1 MSSRAILHFYSFC
14 AFLWPKILV
23 YLWVALL
30 AFSFY
35 ISVRTSY
42 RRSLGTEEFAYACD
56 SFGYLRMAKEIR
68 HAFAHGVWPEFKLES
83 PQTRMLIDFMQQ
95 NNVSVPRWEEVVAP
109 HAHHYFPQSNY
120 VGVQYPPGTGLVLA
134 MFPQGEAIYRLN
146 RIVVWVFIL
155 AGVAALAIAAW
166 KRAWM
171 SIGLVVLALTVG
183 LMVLARLGALTFSMN
198 AVLVPIILMCVFS
211 LLALR
216 FRAADRD
223 GLALLFALL
232 AGICLGLATLI
243 RLPSFLLSVGFLVLL
258 WPGFRNFR
266 IKSLP
271 VAFALGA
278 TIAGVIPIVI
288 NQHNVAGAWYLSTY
302 ASVDAAPPTL
312 QRLDENLS
320 YFLGSGHASVDNWA
334 VVAGFIGLVGFLM
347 LYVRRDSEH
356 LNRLGLSSKRFVL
369 AVALLWLIPI
379 AYFLTHRI
387 TGAHYMISSIFA
399 TLTLLGFGALAIE
412 ITSPLAPR
420 FEPRRIISWVA
431 LALILWPGAE
441 TIKRSWY
448 QRDFAPAPERSTT
461 HAPILL
467 PSELVDNKAWIWA
480 DLLTGSLWYYANKP
494 AFKIQFT
501 DEETRAM
508 LFKFVWDRGDRQY
521 LIQDSEQMKVY
532 ISEIEKLGGRL
543 EMRGK
548 VDGQPYFLVVWPN
561 GVPSVAD
568 KRG

>member
-1 MSSRAILHFYSFC
+1 MLKSPRVF
-14 AFLWPKILV
+14 V

-56 SFGYLRMAKEIR
+56 SFGYLRMAKQIR

-83 PQTRMLIDFMQQ
+83 SQTRLLIDFMRQ

-146 RIVVWVFIL
+146 RFVAWVFIV

-171 SIGLVVLALTVG
+171 SIGLVVLALSLG
-183 LMVLARLGALTFSMN
+183 LMVLGRLGALSFSMN
-198 AVLVPIILMCVFS
+198 AVLVPIVLTCVFS
-211 LLALR
+211 LIALR
-216 FRAADRD
+216 SRTADRD
-223 GLALLFALL
+223 GLALLCALL
-232 AGICLGLATLI
+232 AGMSLGFATMI
-243 RLPSFLLSVGFLVLL
+243 RLPSFLLSAGFLVLL
-258 WPGFRNFR
+258 WPGLRNFR

-271 VAFALGA
+271 VAFALGV
-278 TIAGVIPIVI
+278 TITGVIPVVI

-302 ASVDAAPPTL
+302 ATVDSAPPTL
-312 QRLDENLS
+312 ERLGPNLS
-320 YFLGSGHASVDNWA
+320 FFLGSGHASVDNWA
-334 VVAGFIGLVGFLM
+334 LVAGVIGLIGFLM
-347 LYVRRDSEH
+347 LYLRHDPKPF
-356 LNRLGLSSKRFVL
+356 NRLGLSWKRFVL
-369 AVALLWLIPI
+369 AVVLLWLIPI
-379 AYFLTHRI
+379 CYFLTHRI

-399 TLTLLGFGALAIE
+399 TLTLLGFGAFAIE
-412 ITSPLAPR
+412 ITSPLASR

-431 LALILWPGAE
+431 LALILWPGAA
-441 TIKRSWY
+441 TLKRVWAD
-448 QRDFAPAPERSTT
+448 RDIRPAPERSTT

-501 DEETRAM
+501 DDETRAM
-508 LFKFVWDRGDRQY
+508 LYKFVWDRGDRQY
-521 LIQDSEQMKVY
+521 LIQDSEQMKTY
-532 ISEIEKLGGRL
+532 IAEIERLGGRL
-543 EMRGK
+543 EFRGK

-561 GVPSVAD
+561 GVPVNAD
-568 KRG
+568 TRG

>member
-1 MSSRAILHFYSFC
+1 LWAKLC
-14 AFLWPKILV
+14 AFLRPKILV
-23 YLWVALL
+23 YLWIGLL
-30 AFSFY
+30 AVSFY

-42 RRSLGTEEFAYACD
+42 KQSLATEEFAYACD
-56 SFGYLRMAKEIR
+56 SFGYLRMAKQIR
-68 HAFAHGVWPEFKLES
+68 QGYAHGVWPEFKLES
-83 PQTRMLIDFMQQ
+83 PQTRLLIDYMQQ
-95 NNVSVPRWEEVVAP
+95 NNVAVPRWEEVVAP
-109 HAHHYFPQSNY
+109 HAHHYFPQAGY

-134 MFPQGEAIYRLN
+134 MFPQGEAVYHLN

-155 AGVAALAIAAW
+155 SGFGALAIATW
-166 KRAWM
+166 KRAWV
-171 SIGLVVLALTVG
+171 SIGLVGLALTLG
-183 LMVLARLGALTFSMN
+183 LMVMARLGALSFSMN
-198 AVLVPIILMCVFS
+198 AVLVPIVLMCLSS

-216 FRAADRD
+216 FKAAGRDR
-223 GLALLFALL
+223 LALLCALL
-232 AGICLGLATLI
+232 AGLALGFATMI
-243 RLPSFLLSVGFLVLL
+243 RLPSFLLSAGFLVLL

-278 TIAGVIPIVI
+278 TITGVIPVVI

-312 QRLDENLS
+312 ARLSENIT
-320 YFLGSGHASVDNWA
+320 YFLWSGHASVDNWA
-334 VVAGFIGLVGFLM
+334 VVAGFIGLIGFLM
-347 LYVRRDSEH
+347 FYLRRDPAQS
-356 LNRLGLSSKRFVL
+356 NRLGLSWKQFVL
-369 AVALLWLIPI
+369 AVVLLWLIPVC
-379 AYFLTHRI
+379 YFLTHRI

-399 TLTLLGFGALAIE
+399 TLTLAGFGALALE
-412 ITSPLAPR
+412 ITSTVPLR
-420 FEPRRIISWVA
+420 FEPRRILSWVA
-431 LALILWPGAE
+431 LVLVLWPVYGTVQRVWA
-441 TIKRSWY
+441 
-448 QRDFAPAPERSTT
+448 QRDLGPVPKTSTT

-467 PSELVDNKAWIWA
+467 PAELVDDRAWIWA

-501 DEETRAM
+501 DEETRARIY
-508 LFKFVWDRGDRQY
+508 KFVADRGERQY

-532 ISEIEKLGGRL
+532 IAEIEKLGGRL

-561 GVPSVAD
+561 GVPAIAD